1 MGYKRDQNY
10 NGETFRR
17 TSIAPEDV
25 ASELPPPYTEEEQ
38 STSKDVPAL
47 PPRQSAAVTPSSD
60 ESRRKLLLI
69 YVHGFTG
76 NETSF
81 QSFPTDVHD
90 LTSKRLVDAYTVQS
104 IVYPKYK
111 SRKKIDFARDEFSN
125 WLREYES
132 SRTDVI
138 LLGHSMGGLLAAEVA
153 LLPLNHDSRIPLR
166 HRILGTINLDVP
178 FLGIHPG
185 IVASGITSFFRK
197 ATDQLEEAKSSSQA
211 PVTTSSPSEDVSD
224 RSALSAAQ
232 IGDTSVSNTATSSST
247 VAPSIGSLSI
257 GSPDNSSRPPE
268 AMDSKQS
275 KLSRA
280 LYFVNKHSDGL
291 TKATKSYLTS
301 HIEFGSCLA
310 DYKGLMTRY
319 SAVRALDDNPQARVR
334 FINYYTAST
343 GHIKKSRPP
352 DSTHNRAQP
361 IAPEDRRP
369 STQQDNRDSALD
381 TNLQDTSPRASNGG
395 CDRGNTDSSV
405 VTSEDISDNEPTDL
419 GGESMTEIPD
429 PSLANLTNPP
439 TREPPE
445 ITSFST
451 AFATKDEA
459 TMSSSLLSA
468 DLLPPLPDP
477 PAKPPSLDRSLYLDK
492 DALKLASR
500 DHDRALKTYNR
511 LLKDRDKAIK
521 DRRKLLDK
529 RAKAAGKEARDG
541 GRKAA
546 KQNARPNEKGPSPLA
561 LNDDHGDG
569 VEKAISEPQP
579 NPDTCPP
586 SINKPSSSAAVR
598 SLKPLKPSKQ
608 PKPPKYRPFCL
619 LPHQHDPTW
628 VRIVMR
634 DTDEI
639 DAHCGLFDR
648 EGEHYEGFV
657 KAVVERIAIW
667 IEEAPLSNHVVP

>member
-10 NGETFRR
+10 NGETFRT

-47 PPRQSAAVTPSSD
+47 PPRQSAAVTPSID

-90 LTSKRLVDAYTVQS
+90 LTSKRLLDAYTVQS

-153 LLPLNHDSRIPLR
+153 LLPLDHNSRIPLR

-197 ATDQLEEAKSSSQA
+197 APDQLEEAKSSSQA
-211 PVTTSSPSEDVSD
+211 PLITSSPSEAVSD
-224 RSALSAAQ
+224 QSALSAAQ
-232 IGDTSVSNTATSSST
+232 TGDTSVSNTSASSST
-247 VAPSIGSLSI
+247 AAPSIGSLSI

-280 LYFVNKHSDGL
+280 LYFINKHSDGL

-301 HIEFGSCLA
+301 HIEFGSCLV

-343 GHIKKSRPP
+343 GHNKKSKPA
-352 DSTHNRAQP
+352 DSADNRAQP
-361 IAPEDRRP
+361 IAPEDLRP
-369 STQQDNRDSALD
+369 STQQDNRDLALD
-381 TNLQDTSPRASNGG
+381 TNFQDTSPRASNGG
-395 CDRGNTDSSV
+395 CDRGSTDSSV
-405 VTSEDISDNEPTDL
+405 ISSKDISDNEPTDL
-419 GGESMTEIPD
+419 GGENMTEVPD

-439 TREPPE
+439 NREPPE
-445 ITSFST
+445 IPSSLT

-459 TMSSSLLSA
+459 TVLSSLPSA

-477 PAKPPSLDRSLYLDK
+477 PAKPPSLDRSIYLDK

-500 DHDRALKTYNR
+500 EHDRALKTYNR
-511 LLKDRDKAIK
+511 LLRDRDKAIK

-546 KQNARPNEKGPSPLA
+546 KQKAGPNEKGPSPLG

-569 VEKAISEPQP
+569 IEKATPEPQP
-579 NPDTCPP
+579 NPDTPPP
-586 SINKPSSSAAVR
+586 SINKPSSSTAAR
-598 SLKPLKPSKQ
+598 S
-608 PKPPKYRPFCL
+608 PKPPKPLKYRPFCL
-619 LPHQHDPTW
+619 LPHQHDSTW
-628 VRIVMR
+628 IRIVMR

-639 DAHCGLFDR
+639 EAHCGLFDR

-657 KAVVERIAIW
+657 TAVVERIAAW
-667 IEEAPLSNHVVP
+667 IEEGPFSNHVVP